1 MKLFGIIVTLPK
13 GGKPLFL
20 KEWLEAG
27 ILTIR
32 DIVDEAGF
40 IDFLEIRQKMKS
52 RAARATC
59 FFDLERVKKCM
70 KTIWKNVL
78 RDVDLRVL

>member
-1 MKLFGIIVTLPK
+1 ML
-13 GGKPLFL
+13 
-20 KEWLEAG
+20 
-27 ILTIR
+27 LTILR
-32 DIVDEAGF
+32 LDK
-40 IDFLEIRQKMKS
+40 KMKS

-78 RDVDLRVL
+78 RDVDLEFYDNNNHNVKNPLLLKVRGKKYQI